1 MAASQNVRVGLFVS
15 FLFALLGGTL
25 FLVSGS
31 TKIFE
36 EHYALNASWSDVAGL
51 KQGSVVRLSGID
63 VGEVTKLVFS
73 ETEHGKIHV
82 TLSISETYQHR
93 IRQCAQNEEFPIEEG
108 VRSKKSSIARI
119 DSIGVLGD
127 KYVSISVGDPSCPQM
142 EQDDW
147 IQTVEALDIV
157 SYTKKVTGILNNTDD
172 ISYKVNNILGNTDE
186 IEAASLAQ
194 SLNDLKDITREIK
207 EGNGLVHTLIY
218 DEDLTKRINSIMRKM
233 DNAATNIDD
242 AIESIKTGDGLA
254 HELIYGENGE
264 NLAKQLQAVSVA
276 MTALV
281 QDIKQEDGLVRAL
294 IYDDTKVKLLD
305 DLAETASLLKETSD
319 ALQHGDGTAALLMRD
334 PALYEDLRSLV
345 GGAQRNKLLRSYIR
359 MTVEQNE
366 VEEATPFDIDKPTRK
381 DPKP

>member
-1 MAASQNVRVGLFVS
+1 MATSQNVRVGLFVS
-15 FLFALLGGTL
+15 FLFLLLGGTL
-25 FLVSGS
+25 FMVSGS

-36 EHYALNASWSDVAGL
+36 EHYVINASWNDVAGL

-63 VGEVTKLVFS
+63 VGEVTKLQFS

-93 IRQCAQNEEFPIEEG
+93 IRQCTLAEEFPVDEG

-127 KYVSISVGDPSCPQM
+127 KYVSISVGDPDCLAMQ
-142 EQDDW
+142 QDDW

-172 ISYKVNNILGNTDE
+172 ISSKVNNILGSNAD

-194 SLNDLKDITREIK
+194 SLGDLKEITREIK
-207 EGNGLVHTLIY
+207 EGNGLIHTLIY
-218 DEDLTKRINSIMRKM
+218 DENLTKRINSIMRKM
-233 DNAATNIDD
+233 DDAATNIDD
-242 AIESIKTGDGLA
+242 AIRTIKTGDGLA
-254 HELIYGENGE
+254 HELVYGHNGE
-264 NLAKQLQAVSVA
+264 NLARQLQAVSVA
-276 MTALV
+276 MTSLIE
-281 QDIKQEDGLVRAL
+281 DIKTEEGLVNAL
-294 IYDDTKVKLLD
+294 IYDDSKIEILN

-366 VEEATPFDIDKPTRK
+366 VEEATPFNVDTPTRNT
-381 DPKP
+381 P